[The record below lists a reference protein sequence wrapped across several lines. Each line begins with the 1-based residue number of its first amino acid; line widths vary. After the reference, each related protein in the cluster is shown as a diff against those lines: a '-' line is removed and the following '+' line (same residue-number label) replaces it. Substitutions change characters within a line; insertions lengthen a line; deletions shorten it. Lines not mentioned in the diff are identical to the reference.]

1 MSDTAPHQLPGDRP
15 LAERRL
21 NEAAEGWRRRLDRA
35 DGDGAAYVANLVD
48 LGRPPVQGLVE
59 PARELERVEAEL
71 KELQAVTT

>member
-1 MSDTAPHQLPGDRP
+1 MQGLIAVARGDRA

-21 NEAAEGWRRRLDRA
+21 SEAADGWRRRIGQT
-35 DGDGAAYVANLVD
+35 GDGAEYVANLVD

-71 KELQAVTT
+71 RELQAVTT